1 MDDLFQAC
9 ADLGAYLVK
18 IDSLEENNNVAA
30 FVASQDGTNSK
41 LYSSIF
47 VIFN

>member
-9 ADLGAYLVK
+9 MDSGGYLVK

-30 FVASQDGTNSK
+30 FVPSQDGTNSK
-41 LYSSIF
+41 FYSDIF